1 MNCIGTYI
9 TKAIGTVIKNKDDG
23 KCKYIELELFDRP
36 RHFVKSVFYCRTR
49 VVYLNR
55 IVFKVKIQVIK

>member
-1 MNCIGTYI
+1 MNCIGTHI
-9 TKAIGTVIKNKDDG
+9 TKSIGTVIKNKDDG

-36 RHFVKSVFYCRTR
+36 RHFVKSVLNTAEH
-49 VVYLNR
+49 VYLNR